1 MVAAPPTTFR
11 LVCGAGRRLLS
22 AAGVSLVVRVGVGL
36 RPSPGR
42 QLGVSVGSQLLPR
55 PALGRAPSAVNLQ
68 RGAPLPARRRAFKP
82 RPVVRVTYTVR
93 KSASVVAFAA
103 SSRPS
108 GAQLLRGPEAAM
120 GPVVGLAGAAA
131 SIGVAARAVTAARP
145 VLGSRDLA
153 AAAVAGVVT
162 TQSEMNKRQLI
173 FQLSRLLSVLP
184 ISAVAFAC
192 ACSVRDII
200 GFDSARLANHF
211 VTKGRQS
218 IWTFGTVRDLHNVWL
233 RFMIYLDRHEV
244 DHDGRTFNA
253 LDVGEFLA
261 EVDAA
266 ARAKGAANQA
276 RASAADAKSDADARA
291 VGAPLGPRKRWQ
303 DGTHALGGVVSKLK
317 MVNKHFG
324 ASIPL
329 AQSLPR
335 LEPGRKAR
343 QPTPALTLGI
353 VFRLYEFVNHI
364 AMDPK
369 PCKSKMAHAAVAA
382 GLLFA
387 AFSCNRCEQANS
399 CFFVGESDDGFL
411 HGVLTLDKH
420 PDPLKRKARPFWMRI
435 AGPDGGTAWFSFLKR
450 VLKGVEGGCFV
461 FRDYNGSADGDPDKA
476 TGWRNN
482 PLSGPRL
489 VRAIQCVLARVCG
502 LSFAD
507 AALWA
512 KHSARHFL
520 MEVSGARGEPAVRAI
535 DIGRWSGSTAQD
547 PDLAPAEMHARRHQ
561 LLAGVMPE
569 AYAPLSKVARVC
581 RILGDQMDALAS
593 FWASLA
599 SGGGVQSVPVNG
611 DFSPMHAWPA
621 DPTGV

>member
-1 MVAAPPTTFR
+1 M
-11 LVCGAGRRLLS
+11 
-22 AAGVSLVVRVGVGL
+22 
-36 RPSPGR
+36 
-42 QLGVSVGSQLLPR
+42 
-55 PALGRAPSAVNLQ
+55 
-68 RGAPLPARRRAFKP
+68 
-82 RPVVRVTYTVR
+82 
-93 KSASVVAFAA
+93 
-103 SSRPS
+103 
-108 GAQLLRGPEAAM
+108 
-120 GPVVGLAGAAA
+120 VGLAGAAA
-131 SIGVAARAVTAARP
+131 SIGVAARAVAAARP

-153 AAAVAGVVT
+153 AATVAGVVT
-162 TQSEMNKRQLI
+162 TQSEMNGRQLI
-173 FQLSRLLSVLP
+173 FQLSRLLAALP
-184 ISAVAFAC
+184 LSAVAFAC

-218 IWTFGTVRDLHNVWL
+218 IWTPGTVRDLHNVWL

-244 DHDGRTFNA
+244 EHDGRTFNS
-253 LDVGEFLA
+253 LDLGEFLA

-276 RASAADAKSDADARA
+276 RAAAADAKSDADARA
-291 VGAPLGPRKRWQ
+291 RGAPLGPRKRWQ

-317 MVNKHFG
+317 MISKHFG
-324 ASIPL
+324 ASIPI

-353 VFRLYEFVNHI
+353 VFRLYEFVNYM
-364 AMDPK
+364 ATDPK

-399 CFFVGESDDGFL
+399 CYFVGESDGFL

-461 FRDYNGSADGDPDKA
+461 FRDYNGSPDGDPDKA

-489 VRAIQCVLARVCG
+489 VRAIQCVLSRVCG

-599 SGGGVQSVPVNG
+599 SSGGVQSVPVNG

-621 DPTGV
+621 DPIGV